1 MARYRF
7 KAIDPGGRKISG
19 VMEAETVERANELI
33 LGRGHIPTSV
43 AELSGISPFGTAG
56 TASPFSRVRPAE
68 IVIFTKQ
75 FSTMLRAGVPM
86 IKALEILASQTE
98 NRQLVAIVRQITRDV
113 REGANLSDALSKYPK
128 AFSPLYTGMIHAGET
143 SGALP
148 QIMDRLV
155 YVIEHEAKIRAD
167 VKSALQYPAL
177 VVGCLA
183 GAFVILLTVVV
194 PKFVTIFQN
203 ANLTLP
209 LPTRVC
215 LALSN
220 FMTGYWPFIVG
231 LSGAAV
237 VGIVLYVRTEQGRFT
252 RDTLTMRVPIVG
264 SLVSKAAISRFASVF
279 AILQSSGVAVLE
291 SMRILSGTMGNA
303 AISRQLTDIQVLLQE
318 GHGIATPL
326 RSAKYFTP
334 MLVNMVAIGEE
345 TGKLDE
351 MLRAVSV
358 HYGAEIEYETK
369 RLSSAIGPVLIIALA
384 ILVGFFA
391 LAIYMPMWDLAKIAA
406 TTG

>member
-279 AILQSSGVAVLE
+279 
-291 SMRILSGTMGNA
+291 
-303 AISRQLTDIQVLLQE
+303 
-318 GHGIATPL
+318 
-326 RSAKYFTP
+326 
-334 MLVNMVAIGEE
+334 
-345 TGKLDE
+345 
-351 MLRAVSV
+351 
-358 HYGAEIEYETK
+358 
-369 RLSSAIGPVLIIALA
+369 
-384 ILVGFFA
+384 
-391 LAIYMPMWDLAKIAA
+391 
-406 TTG
+406 